1 MDLRQLK
8 YFVAIVEHGSLSNAA
23 VRLHIAQP
31 ALSQHVRHLE
41 EDLGVQLLLR
51 SSRGVTTTEAGAR
64 LHRHAKRILAQLDD
78 LPDLVR
84 EADDAPVGEVRLGM
98 SGTVSELVTVPLI
111 ELARSQYPGIRIR
124 PAEAMS
130 GYVFEWLRRD
140 EVDAAI
146 VYATTD
152 PLGVST
158 QHMLTERLCLFAQ
171 RGAEPP
177 EGARAGRAP
186 LASAL
191 KLQLITPGRGHGL
204 RDLVDGAASDG
215 RLRLAPAFEIDS
227 YIQIKALAQR
237 GFGYGILPEVAVARE
252 VAQGLFDKWLIVDP
266 YVERKI
272 FIAHRPDRPLSPA
285 TAAVVRM
292 SITVLRRLVL
302 QGTWPAALPPGAE
315 GHSEKL
321 WTPSEDAL

>member
-1 MDLRQLK
+1 MDVRQLK

-23 VRLHIAQP
+23 TRLHIAQP

-41 EDLGVQLLLR
+41 EALGVQLLLR
-51 SSRGVTTTEAGAR
+51 NSRGVTTTDAGAR

-84 EADDAPVGEVRLGM
+84 EADDSPVGEVRLGM

-111 ELARSQYPGIRIR
+111 ELARGQYPGIRIR
-124 PAEAMS
+124 PVEAMS
-130 GYVFEWLRRD
+130 GYVLEWLRRD

-158 QHMLTERLCLFAQ
+158 QHMLTERLCLFAR
-171 RGAEPP
+171 RGAAPP
-177 EGARAGRAP
+177 DGARGGEVP
-186 LASAL
+186 LAATL

-204 RDLVDGAASDG
+204 RDLVDAAASDH
-215 RLRLAPAFEIDS
+215 RLRLNPAFEIDS
-227 YIQIKALAQR
+227 YGQIKALSLR

-252 VAQGLFDKWLIVDP
+252 VAQGLLDKWLIVNP
-266 YVERKI
+266 FVERKI
-272 FIAHRPDRPLSPA
+272 FIAHRSDKPLSPA
-285 TAAVVRM
+285 TAAVVRL
-292 SITVLRRLVL
+292 SATVLRRLVL
-302 QGTWPAALPPGAE
+302 QGGWPAALPTGE
-315 GHSEKL
+315 QGHSDKL

>member
-1 MDLRQLK
+1 MDIRQLK
-8 YFVAIVEHGSLSNAA
+8 YFVAIVENGSLSNAA
-23 VRLHIAQP
+23 ARLHIAQP

-41 EDLGVQLLLR
+41 DDLGVRLLNR

-84 EADDAPVGEVRLGM
+84 EADDNPVGEVRLGM

-111 ELARSQYPGIRIR
+111 ELAQERYPGIRIR

-130 GYVFEWLRRD
+130 GYVLEWLRRD

-158 QHMLTERLCLFAQ
+158 QHMLTERLCLFA
-171 RGAEPP
+171 RHGTTPP
-177 EGARAGRAP
+177 TGTVEEQVPFA
-186 LASAL
+186 AL
-191 KLQLITPGRGHGL
+191 QKLQLITPGRGHGL

-215 RLRLAPAFEIDS
+215 RLRINPAFEIDS
-227 YIQIKALAQR
+227 YNQMKALSLR
-237 GFGYGILPEVAVARE
+237 GFGFGILPEVAVARE
-252 VAQGLFDKWLIVDP
+252 VAQGLLDKWLIVEP
-266 YVERKI
+266 LIERKI

-285 TAAVVRM
+285 AAAVVRL
-292 SITVLRRLVL
+292 SVIVLRRLVQ
-302 QGTWPAALPPGAE
+302 QGHWPARLPQDE
-315 GHSEKL
+315 NEHSEKL
-321 WTPSEDAL
+321 